1 MCHSFQWRY
10 RRLIGNK
17 NWNCN
22 ANNNTEKRAQHLQLF
37 YRIHCTF
44 FHMRFVVAISF
55 HRFLFLVFIFL
66 FHVHTEHGIEMV
78 IVGENFSA
86 INRANAPSEYIST
99 SNGMKQSDIAQF
111 AQTEL
116 LCVMKDR
123 WCEHW
128 TYFADGYQQ
137 CGIGNRQ
144 THTQTHTHRVAFVRL
159 HCEFMHKWLHTMA
172 ILQWTHLSGKSDG

>member
-1 MCHSFQWRY
+1 MQITTR
-10 RRLIGNK
+10 K
-17 NWNCN
+17 
-22 ANNNTEKRAQHLQLF
+22 KRAQHLQLF

-123 WCEHW
+123 
-128 TYFADGYQQ
+128 
-137 CGIGNRQ
+137 
-144 THTQTHTHRVAFVRL
+144 
-159 HCEFMHKWLHTMA
+159 
-172 ILQWTHLSGKSDG
+172 